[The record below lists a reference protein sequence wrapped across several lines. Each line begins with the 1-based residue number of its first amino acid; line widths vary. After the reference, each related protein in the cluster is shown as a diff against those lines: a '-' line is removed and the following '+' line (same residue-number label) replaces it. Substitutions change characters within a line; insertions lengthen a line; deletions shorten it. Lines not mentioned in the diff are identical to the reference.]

1 MPLTLLRHTAPA
13 VGPEVC
19 YGASDVALA
28 PGFDAEAAAVLARLP
43 RTARIVTSPLARCAR
58 LADFLGARLGVPVTV
73 DPDWRELDF
82 GAWEGHPWPEIPT
95 PEVEAWAADFME
107 ARPHGGES
115 VAMLLR
121 RVRRAVARCCPEETW
136 LAVTHGGPIRAA
148 LFAAGGGSGSWI
160 RAVSFGGTV
169 ALPRA
174 LGVAPA
180 HGTAA
185 DRLWGVYP

>member
-1 MPLTLLRHTAPA
+1 M
-13 VGPEVC
+13 
-19 YGASDVALA
+19 
-28 PGFDAEAAAVLARLP
+28 
-43 RTARIVTSPLARCAR
+43 
-58 LADFLGARLGVPVTV
+58 
-73 DPDWRELDF
+73 DF
-82 GAWEGHPWPEIPT
+82 GTWEGRPWAEIPEA
-95 PEVEAWAADFME
+95 EVEAWAADFID

-115 VAMLLR
+115 VAMLLA
-121 RVRRAVARCCPEETW
+121 RVRRAMARCRPEEPS
-136 LAVTHGGPIRAA
+136 LVVTHGGPIRAA

-160 RAVSFGGTV
+160 SRGALRRPV